1 MQGTALLLLIITV
14 LLNIYIAAY
23 FTVEKK
29 ILRTLDV
36 RQQEKREKKYKKVDV
51 AGTVTSTFDR
61 DRSLLRSMCK
71 IFPSHRY

>member
-23 FTVEKK
+23 FTVAKK

-36 RQQEKREKKYKKVDV
+36 QEKREKNTRKWMWQ
-51 AGTVTSTFDR
+51 A
-61 DRSLLRSMCK
+61 RSLRPLTGTG
-71 IFPSHRY
+71 HY

>member
-71 IFPSHRY
+71 IFPPHRY

>member
-1 MQGTALLLLIITV
+1 MQGTTLLLLIITI

-36 RQQEKREKKYKKVDV
+36 RQQEKREKNTRKWMWQ
-51 AGTVTSTFDR
+51 A
-61 DRSLLRSMCK
+61 RSLR
-71 IFPSHRY
+71 PVTGTGHY

>member
-1 MQGTALLLLIITV
+1 MQGTALLLLIITI

-36 RQQEKREKKYKKVDV
+36 RQQEKREKKNKKVDV
-51 AGTVTSTFDR
+51 AGTVTSTCDR
-61 DRSLLRSMCK
+61 DRS
-71 IFPSHRY
+71 

>member
-51 AGTVTSTFDR
+51 AGTVTSTCDR
-61 DRSLLRSMCK
+61 DWSLLRSMCK
-71 IFPSHRY
+71 IFPPHRY

>member
-36 RQQEKREKKYKKVDV
+36 RQQEKREKK
-51 AGTVTSTFDR
+51 
-61 DRSLLRSMCK
+61 
-71 IFPSHRY
+71 IQ

>member
-51 AGTVTSTFDR
+51 AGTVTSTCDR
-61 DRSLLRSMCK
+61 DVQVITKAHVQDLSTS
-71 IFPSHRY
+71 

>member
-36 RQQEKREKKYKKVDV
+36 RQQEKREKKNTIKWMWQ
-51 AGTVTSTFDR
+51 A
-61 DRSLLRSMCK
+61 RSLRPLTGTG
-71 IFPSHRY
+71 HY

>member
-36 RQQEKREKKYKKVDV
+36 RQQEKREKKIQES
-51 AGTVTSTFDR
+51 GCGRHGHFD
-61 DRSLLRSMCK
+61 L
-71 IFPSHRY
+71 